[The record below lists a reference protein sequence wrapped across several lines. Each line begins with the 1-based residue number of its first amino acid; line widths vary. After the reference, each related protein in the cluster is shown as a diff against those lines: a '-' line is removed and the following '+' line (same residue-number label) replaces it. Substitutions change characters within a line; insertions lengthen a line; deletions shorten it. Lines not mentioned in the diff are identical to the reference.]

1 MRDLTYLDDKRVESP
16 IMFLGDKK
24 NTGFFIMRINGIYTK
39 ILATIDGEGD
49 DKWEHVSVS
58 HPNKIPSWETMAKVK
73 ELFFEDEEEV
83 IQYHPKKS
91 EYVNLHENCL
101 HMWRPVNRN
110 IITPPIYKEE

>member
-16 IMFLGDKK
+16 IIFLGDKK

-73 ELFFEDEEEV
+73 ELVFEDEEEV